1 MCSAS
6 VVSLIGLVAG
16 VLLTVPL
23 YMSLCFHLDLFSDYL
38 FIIYILFPVVHLVF
52 FLLFSLII
60 LMITYKKKKKK
71 MLLHVY
77 IVYNSLEALRRLG
90 NETELDEN
98 MCRRCT

>member
-38 FIIYILFPVVHLVF
+38 FIIYFLFPVVHLVF

-60 LMITYKKKKKK
+60 LMITYQKKKK

>member
-6 VVSLIGLVAG
+6 VVFLIGLVAG

-23 YMSLCFHLDLFSDYL
+23 YMSLCFLLDLFLDYL
-38 FIIYILFPVVHLVF
+38 FIIYFLFPVVHLVF
-52 FLLFSLII
+52 FLLFFINNSYDYLS
-60 LMITYKKKKKK
+60 KKKKK

>member
-38 FIIYILFPVVHLVF
+38 FIIYFLFPVVHLVF

-60 LMITYKKKKKK
+60 LMITYPKKKKK